1 MYNDIIY
8 MYIISHNSSE
18 RRSIFNVSRWVEALQ
33 CYHVTAC
40 FTACIGVHSLQF
52 RWITQ
57 SSLDFSLAL
66 FKECQGRH

>member
-1 MYNDIIY
+1 MHNNIIY

-40 FTACIGVHSLQF
+40 FTACIGVHSLAVQVDNTIQF
-52 RWITQ
+52 RFQ
-57 SSLDFSLAL
+57 PGPL
-66 FKECQGRH
+66 